1 MKLPF
6 KVPAKGSL
14 LREIPVLIV
23 TAIVISVI
31 LKAFLIQAFY
41 IPSGSMEN
49 TLRVNDRVI
58 VNKLGMHLG
67 TIGRGDIVVFKDP
80 GGWLPE
86 PYVSDEVSFGQH
98 IKNGFVAVGLLPDP
112 ADQDLIKRTIGV
124 AGDTVKC
131 CDKQGRLSVNGVPI
145 DEKYIYPG
153 NTPSDLAFE
162 VKVPK
167 GSIWVMGDHRGASE
181 DSRYHQ
187 EDPRKGMVPLDDVI
201 GRAVAVI
208 WPVGHAKTL
217 QRPEVLTNIKP

>member
-6 KVPAKGSL
+6 KLPRKGSL
-14 LREIPVLIV
+14 LREVPVLIV
-23 TAIVISVI
+23 TAIVISVV
-31 LKAFLIQAFY
+31 LKEFLIQAFY

-67 TIGRGDIVVFKDP
+67 NIGRGDIVVFKDP

-86 PYVSDEVSFGQH
+86 PYISDQVSFGQH
-98 IKNGFVAVGLLPDP
+98 IKNGFVAIGLLPDP
-112 ADQDLIKRTIGV
+112 ADQDLIKRVIGV

-131 CDKQGRLSVNGVPI
+131 CDAQGSLSVNGKSI
-145 DEKYIYPG
+145 TEKYLYPG
-153 NTPSDLAFE
+153 NAPSDLKFQ

-187 EDPRKGMVPLDDVI
+187 EDPRKGMVPLKNVI
-201 GRAVAVI
+201 GRAVAVV
-208 WPVGHAKTL
+208 WPVSNAKTL
-217 QRPEVLTNIKP
+217 QRPEVLTHITP

>member
-1 MKLPF
+1 VKLPF

-67 TIGRGDIVVFKDP
+67 NIGRGDVVVFKDP

-86 PYVSDEVSFGQH
+86 PYVSDQVSFGQH
-98 IKNGFVAVGLLPDP
+98 IKNGFVAIGLLPDP

-131 CDKQGRLSVNGVPI
+131 CDAQGRLSVNGVSI
-145 DEKYIYPG
+145 DEKYLYPG

-187 EDPRKGMVPLDDVI
+187 EDPRKGMVPLNDVI
-201 GRAVAVI
+201 GRAVAVV
-208 WPVGHAKTL
+208 WPVAHAKTL
-217 QRPEVLTNIKP
+217 QRPEVLTSIKP